1 MVDST
6 RLARFIKD
14 AGLSFKQNSKSF
26 IFTCPICNVKDKLYI
41 RKSDGKFACWRCRE
55 TQGFQGAPEY
65 ALAELT
71 GQPVP
76 VVKKALY
83 GHLAEHASVF
93 LDVRFN
99 ELVDD
104 EDLPEVEEESLDL
117 PSLVWPYHCLPID
130 HPGAAKG
137 LKYLEKRS
145 IPLEIAVKYGIRY
158 TPIKQAVVFPIY
170 VNELL
175 VGWQYRTVEELRV
188 VLEDN
193 SVATRLKAW
202 SSDDIPRDRT
212 LMFQNNLLNS
222 DHAVL
227 CEGPID
233 ALRCELV
240 GGGIAS
246 MGKAVSQAQVG
257 VLCRSGI
264 KRLYVA
270 LDPDAFREIDPLLSK
285 FNDSLEIFKVNIPQK
300 GDKPDLGA
308 LSFEEARDCILSSE
322 PLKKNRLH
330 AWIRPLP
337 CNRKHDTLSVE
348 N

>member
-1 MVDST
+1 MIDST
-6 RLARFIKD
+6 RLSRYIKD

-41 RKSDGKFACWRCRE
+41 RKTDGKFACWRCRE

-71 GQPVP
+71 GHPVS

-83 GHLAEHASVF
+83 GLMAEHAAVF
-93 LDVRFN
+93 IDVKFDELLDDN
-99 ELVDD
+99 Q
-104 EDLPEVEEESLDL
+104 PEVEDEAPDL

-130 HPGAAKG
+130 HPGAIKG
-137 LKYLEKRS
+137 LNYLESRA
-145 IPLEIAVKYGIRY
+145 IPLEIARKYKIRY
-158 TPIKQAVVFPIY
+158 SPNKQAVVFPVY
-170 VNELL
+170 VNDTLT
-175 VGWQYRTVEELRV
+175 GWQYRTIEKLQIVT
-188 VLEDN
+188 EDN
-193 SVATRLKAW
+193 AVFTRIKAW
-202 SSDDIPRDRT
+202 SSDDIPRDRV

-233 ALRCELV
+233 AIRCDLV
-240 GGGIAS
+240 GSGVAS
-246 MGKAVSQAQVG
+246 MGKAISQAQVG

-270 LDPDAFREIDPLLSK
+270 LDPDAFMEIDPLLAK
-285 FNDSLEIFKVNIPQK
+285 FNDQLEIYKVDIPK
-300 GDKPDLGA
+300 VGDKPDLGA
-308 LSFEEARDCILSSE
+308 LSFEDARDCILASK

-330 AWIRPLP
+330 VWMKPLP
-337 CNRKHDTLSVE
+337 SNRKCGTMLQAIE
-348 N
+348 